1 MSEETKHC
9 IALTKAGAPC
19 KNYVMPASDYC
30 RIHQPK
36 TADASIASP
45 THAGATQTADAPP
58 SPDPEELRELLD
70 ELNQLAAE
78 LRELTPDYAPPPFS
92 RKKLRKLLKENLKK
106 LAPEDRLQVLQDL
119 QASFQGTTPRDFLY
133 PETWQGLWY
142 VLNHMIEEE
151 SGPMREKVAKRI
163 ASLPG
168 GSFALDLR
176 NSLQGTTPKDFLDIE
191 TWKGMWYVTTY
202 MLENEK
208 DELKRKIFGSEDE
221 E

>member
-1 MSEETKHC
+1 MSEEKKRC

-19 KNYVMPASDYC
+19 KNYAMSASNYC
-30 RIHQPK
+30 RIHRPQ

-45 THAGATQTADAPP
+45 LPTDAAQTADAPP
-58 SPDPEELRELLD
+58 SPDQEHIQELLD

-78 LRELTPDYAPPPFS
+78 LKELTPDYTPPPFS
-92 RKKLRKLLKENLKK
+92 RKKLHKLLKENLKK
-106 LAPEDRLQVLQDL
+106 LAPEDRLQILQDL

-151 SGPMREKVAKRI
+151 SGPMRERVAERI

-168 GSFALDLR
+168 GGFALDLR
-176 NSLQGTTPKDFLDIE
+176 NSLQGSTPKDFLYPE
-191 TWKGMWYVTTY
+191 TWQGMWYVTTHL
-202 MLENEK
+202 LEIEK
-208 DELKRKIFGSEDE
+208 EELKRKIFGSEDE